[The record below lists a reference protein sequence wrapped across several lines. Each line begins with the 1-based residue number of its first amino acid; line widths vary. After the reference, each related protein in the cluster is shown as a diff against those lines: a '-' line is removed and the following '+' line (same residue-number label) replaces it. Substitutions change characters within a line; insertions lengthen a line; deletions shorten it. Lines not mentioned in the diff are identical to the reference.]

1 GGGDEPGEVGDGS
14 AAEADDEALT
24 GERGPPEPG
33 PQVGEDGGGLRLLTV
48 GDPGEEDLVPG
59 DGQRGADPRGP
70 LRQRPLERELPP
82 PRLAAH
88 RGGDLRL
95 QPASD
100 EHLVVVL
107 GPDRDP
113 GRDHAV
119 TFGRSSPRSR
129 ASAMRVASLGTGS
142 ESVFTTS
149 PATSS
154 YSGRRASSSAFQRRR
169 GLSTRSGRAP
179 ERPTRGSALAIET
192 SR

>member
-1 GGGDEPGEVGDGS
+1 GEVGDGS
-14 AAEADDEALT
+14 AAEADDEVLT

-33 PQVGEDGGGLRLLTV
+33 PQVGEDGGGLRLLPV
-48 GDPGEEDLVPG
+48 GDLGEEDLVPG
-59 DGQRGADPRGP
+59 VGQRGAEPGGQ
-70 LRQRPLERELPP
+70 LRQRPLVHEQHP

-88 RGGDLRL
+88 RGGDRRL

-119 TFGRSSPRSR
+119 TFARSSPRSR
-129 ASAMRVASLGTGS
+129 ASAKRVARLGTSS
-142 ESVFTTS
+142 EAVITTT

-179 ERPTRGSALAIET
+179 EMPTRGSALAIET